1 MTRAQAPDGELEFRS
16 FGAAGAARTVLVL
29 RVGAVALLDPD
40 PSATLDHDVRLM
52 AVQLDE
58 VELDDPPTYGGETPA
73 ASTAAALADLV
84 RREVPGAVIGL
95 VAERDAVPLGVALAA
110 SAGTLVDR
118 LALVDVRVPE
128 SALVGDL
135 LAEESAAVAAPSI
148 VVSAAQ
154 DEAAARWYAD
164 RLRES
169 EVRVVESGDNGV
181 SLTHVWDVVLGHVA
195 PQPAEEHASRVGA

>member
-29 RVGAVALLDPD
+29 RVGAVAMLDPG

-58 VELDDPPTYGGETPA
+58 VELDDPPTYRGETPA

-110 SAGTLVDR
+110 SAGELVDR
-118 LALVDVRVPE
+118 LALVDVRVPD

-135 LAEESAAVAAPSI
+135 LADEAAAVVAPSI
-148 VVSAAQ
+148 VVSAPG
-154 DEAAARWYAD
+154 DDTAARWFAD
-164 RLRES
+164 RLGDG
-169 EVRVVESGDNGV
+169 EVRVVEPGGDGL
-181 SLTHVWDVVLGHVA
+181 SLTRVWDVVLGHVA
-195 PQPAEEHASRVGA
+195 PQPAEERASGVGA

>member
-29 RVGAVALLDPD
+29 RVGAVAMLDPG

-58 VELDDPPTYGGETPA
+58 VELDDPPTYRGETPA

-110 SAGTLVDR
+110 SAGELVDR
-118 LALVDVRVPE
+118 LALVDVRVPD

-135 LAEESAAVAAPSI
+135 LADEAAAVVAPSI
-148 VVSAAQ
+148 VVSAPG
-154 DEAAARWYAD
+154 DDTAARWYAD
-164 RLRES
+164 RLGDG
-169 EVRVVESGDNGV
+169 EVRVVEPGGDGL
-181 SLTHVWDVVLGHVA
+181 SLTRVWDVVLGHVA
-195 PQPAEEHASRVGA
+195 AQPAEERASGVGA